1 MTKDNATPT
10 VRSNVARPTSTN
22 AAQAQSVRHFY
33 QEDLARR
40 WGMSPRTLERWRSE
54 RTGPPYLKIRG
65 RILYRVEDVQQF
77 ELSSLRDPSGDA
89 GH

>member
-1 MTKDNATPT
+1 
-10 VRSNVARPTSTN
+10 
-22 AAQAQSVRHFY
+22 
-33 QEDLARR
+33 
-40 WGMSPRTLERWRSE
+40 MSPRTLERWRSE